1 MSNTNKNVQPGIVF
15 VDGRSKTPNER
26 QYLVLLSGDYKDN
39 DNQEYRDFEW
49 IVGRQRLYDY
59 LRDLILSEDDVIID
73 IHKSLIISETVTI
86 NDYVSVYE
94 FMRAVKNIVIDETGF
109 DIEEYNIEGIMDEE
123 SED

>member
-15 VDGRSKTPNER
+15 VDGRAKTPNER
-26 QYLVLLSGDYKDN
+26 QYLVLLTGDYKDN

-73 IHKSLIISETVTI
+73 IHKSLIIAETVTI
-86 NDYVSVYE
+86 NDYVSVYV
-94 FMRAVKNIVIDETGF
+94 FMKAVKNIVIDDTGF
-109 DIEEYNIEGIMDEE
+109 DIEEYNIEDVIDED